1 MAHEGVI
8 IIERHYQS
16 WFRMHDCTDLE
27 LGGGRGQ
34 NYVELGIITRVVLMS
49 SEFPRG
55 NTVNRVVIGYIF
67 KQEYK
72 LAWGL

>member
-1 MAHEGVI
+1 
-8 IIERHYQS
+8 
-16 WFRMHDCTDLE
+16 
-27 LGGGRGQ
+27 
-34 NYVELGIITRVVLMS
+34 MS